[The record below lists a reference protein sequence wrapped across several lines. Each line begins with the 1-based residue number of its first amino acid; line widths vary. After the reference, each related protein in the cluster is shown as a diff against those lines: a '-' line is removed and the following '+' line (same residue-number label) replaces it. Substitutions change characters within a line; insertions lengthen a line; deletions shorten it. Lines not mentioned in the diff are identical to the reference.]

1 MFKVG
6 PKRQREEL
14 VISESLAEEE
24 KYRNKTQIK
33 HNSDRFSKN
42 IYIVSNVTK
51 EEIFAQ
57 IKMIKKLE

>member
-33 HNSDRFSKN
+33 HKSDRFSKN
-42 IYIVSNVTK
+42 IYRVSNVTK